1 VKVINLD
8 YLASN
13 PLLPHVQEAMIEAI
27 RKNYGNPSSQHQI
40 GDKAATALA
49 KAREQVARLINAP
62 SEKEVVF
69 TSGGTESVNHAVK
82 GVAFANADKGKHIVT
97 SNIEHNAVLRSLRAL
112 KMMDYKVTSVPV
124 DSYGR
129 VNPDDVAKAIK
140 DDTILVTIMHSN
152 NEIGTIQPLA
162 EIARVTRERKVIFH
176 CDAVDSVGVVPF
188 DVQKLGVDLL
198 SFAANQFYGPSGV
211 GGLYIRRGT
220 RIWPLIDGGVQENNK
235 RAGTENL
242 IGIIGMGVAAE
253 LAVRDMDARLLY
265 ARELKER
272 LIRGLRAR
280 IDDIFINGHPEFSL
294 PNLVSVSIRYIEGE
308 GVVLMLDEEGI
319 AVSTR
324 SACAAGALQ
333 ASHVLLSIGR
343 DFADAQGTMVLTFG
357 ITTTEEDV
365 DRFMDVLGRVVQTL
379 RGMSPLYAKA
389 KQAAASS
396 ARLAAAEGGI
406 RSVASSQ

>member
-1 VKVINLD
+1 
-8 YLASN
+8 
-13 PLLPHVQEAMIEAI
+13 
-27 RKNYGNPSSQHQI
+27 
-40 GDKAATALA
+40 
-49 KAREQVARLINAP
+49 
-62 SEKEVVF
+62 
-69 TSGGTESVNHAVK
+69 VNHAVK

-124 DSYGR
+124 DSHGR

-152 NEIGTIQPLA
+152 NEIGTIQPIE
-162 EIARVTRERKVIFH
+162 EIAGITRERKVVFH
-176 CDAVDSVGVVPF
+176 CDAIDSVGVVPV

-211 GGLYIRRGT
+211 GGLYIRKGT

-253 LAVRDMDARLLY
+253 LAVRDLDARMLY
-265 ARELKER
+265 AKELKER
-272 LIRGLRAR
+272 LLRGLRAR
-280 IDDIFINGHPEFSL
+280 INDIFINGHPELSL

-343 DFADAQGTMVLTFG
+343 DFADAQGTLVLTFG
-357 ITTTEEDV
+357 LTTTEADV
-365 DRFMDVLGRVVQTL
+365 DRFLDALENVVRTL
-379 RGMSPLYAKA
+379 RNMSPLYLKA
-389 KQAAASS
+389 REAAA
-396 ARLAAAEGGI
+396 
-406 RSVASSQ
+406 